1 MEVDM
6 EKNTYEPSG
15 ATVPEKREGAK
26 TGGISLQD
34 TYETLSRLE
43 SWLERGYIRDL
54 SQAKDFSLE
63 GLKYK
68 KITWLQ
74 LFRLP
79 ISPSSEELYDLTSY
93 WQNALATFN
102 VWGNKFVFLLLRKG
116 GETNIFFG
124 VASNTQTAGDAV
136 EQLRQVTSAAIPG
149 IEVIPL
155 DGKKDEEH
163 TTNKMITDKLMEF
176 TALGTITGLPSLR
189 EGKGENVQTLDA
201 LAFGFKGEVSE
212 FTDYAVVV
220 IAEPV
225 AENEID
231 DMVNSLRNY
240 AERVHGLVKG
250 SSSISRG
257 TSESLGKSEGKSSQ
271 KSLGLSMGH
280 MLPVVP
286 SVNKS
291 SGENSGTFESRGTSE
306 TQSYTVDVINKRA
319 EYLEQVLENYIT
331 RLQRGRNL
339 GFWNTGVY
347 ALARTNND
355 VKTVLGLLKSIYSGD
370 NSYIEP
376 IRANLIRDY
385 EATEAVKSF
394 QLLPYPIKGMVHPL
408 GKLFSHVS
416 TPMNTEELSIATSL
430 PRRDVPG
437 VRFSKTAVR
446 FATNPAP
453 LEDKEV
459 MEIGSILDLGV
470 EQKQKYYMSPDALVR
485 HALVAGCTGSGKSTT
500 CKKFLSEID
509 KRDIP
514 SLIIE
519 PAKDDYVRWA
529 IAYNKRIDEDD
540 SLTEEEKDARKWDI
554 YMPGVNE
561 LDGYKL
567 KKLKINPFE
576 PAAIQGAPIDL
587 MSRYEQV
594 VTIINASVPASDVLP
609 VLIDETIYRFMRDY
623 FEEDFQKTESEQRQ
637 EYPKIS
643 GILEVARKVL
653 EERNYDKKVQN
664 DMAAALETRFQYLSR
679 GKRGAILD
687 VRKSVDYGRLF
698 GHKSVVNLS
707 RLIGTKDKA
716 LIMSFLIV
724 ALYEYRISAF
734 SYDEAYRSRANQN
747 KLMHLTLIEEAHNLL
762 QNPEYD
768 IGGTGNPQKVS
779 AEMFTNILSEI
790 RSYGQGL
797 IIVDQVPTRL
807 IPDAVK
813 NTNYKIIHRLTA
825 ADDAQV
831 VAASMA
837 LMPEQAGVISKLRI
851 GEAIIFGDLDDA
863 ALWVKIKRSEGN

>member
-1 MEVDM
+1 M

-54 SQAKDFSLE
+54 SQAKVFSLE

-136 EQLRQVTSAAIPG
+136 RQLRQVTSAAIPG

-176 TALGTITGLPSLR
+176 SALGTITGLPSLR

-257 TSESLGKSEGKSSQ
+257 TSESLGNSEGKSSQ
-271 KSLGLSMGH
+271 KSLGLSTGCH

-376 IRANLIRDY
+376 IRANLIGDY

-394 QLLPYPIKGMVHPL
+394 QLLPYPIEGMVHPL
-408 GKLFSHVS
+408 GKLFSYVS

-540 SLTEEEKDARKWDI
+540 SLTEEEKDAKKWDI

-576 PAAIQGAPIDL
+576 PAAIEGAPIDL

>member
-1 MEVDM
+1 M

-15 ATVPEKREGAK
+15 ATVPEKREDAK

-54 SQAKDFSLE
+54 SQAGDFSLE

-124 VASNTQTAGDAV
+124 VASNTQTPGDAV
-136 EQLRQVTSAAIPG
+136 RQLRQVTSAAIPG

-163 TTNKMITDKLMEF
+163 TTNKMITDKLIEF

-225 AENEID
+225 AEDEID

-257 TSESLGKSEGKSSQ
+257 TSESLGNSEGKSSQ
-271 KSLGLSMGH
+271 KSVGLSMGH

-385 EATEAVKSF
+385 GATEAVKSF
-394 QLLPYPIKGMVHPL
+394 QLLPYPIEGMVHPL

-576 PAAIQGAPIDL
+576 PAAIEGAPIDL